1 MILALLLTVTA
12 LTPGV
17 ITVIRLR
24 ARGWPIAVLAGLGV
38 TLSIPFVALS
48 CILLFPPLGLAVGI
62 LAVVAALNAYDAGRI
77 WTATTWATIAVVAL
91 GCAGWSL

>member
-1 MILALLLTVTA
+1 MIYALLVAA
-12 LTPGV
+12 LIPGV
-17 ITVIRLR
+17 ITAIRLR

-48 CILLFPPLGLAVGI
+48 CLVVFPPLGIAVAV

-77 WTATTWATIAVVAL
+77 WTASLYGALAVIAV